1 MNEIKSDKEAQ
12 AKDAHVGGLQLVQS
26 PQMNKKDK
34 NLNGALGGFHPRPVW
49 FLAIFIQPW
58 IFGSFVSRQKN
69 NKNEITMSDY

>member
-34 NLNGALGGFHPRPVW
+34 NLNGALGGFHPRPV
-49 FLAIFIQPW
+49 
-58 IFGSFVSRQKN
+58 
-69 NKNEITMSDY
+69 